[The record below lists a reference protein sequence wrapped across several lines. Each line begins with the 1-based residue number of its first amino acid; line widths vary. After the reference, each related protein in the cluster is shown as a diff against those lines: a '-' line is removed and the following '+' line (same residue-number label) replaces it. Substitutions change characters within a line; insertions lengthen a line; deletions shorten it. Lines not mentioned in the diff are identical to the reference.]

1 MPSGAIVLHMCHH
14 AGGRHR
20 TSLLMVVMIVPDGHP
35 GPGFGTVVV
44 LSRPSQSVMCIMTL
58 ALGTSR
64 EEGLHGTRT
73 VTILRDGLKRP
84 PPPEG
89 VCPSR
94 TQLRSTRGARCRAQ
108 GVASAE
114 LAAVGVVG
122 ADR

>member
-84 PPPEG
+84 PPRGSVSLAHTAALNQRRALPG
-89 VCPSR
+89 
-94 TQLRSTRGARCRAQ
+94 TRSGIGGTSCSRCR
-108 GVASAE
+108 
-114 LAAVGVVG
+114 
-122 ADR
+122 RC